1 MLTLLPRHRLELM
14 RQIYN
19 GGGDDMLLDSPHGGS
34 TVAQDSV
41 FSCLESLAPGG
52 GRGSS
57 SNSGAARWV
66 QLPADMCVT
75 PLYRLADKELT
86 HLITHMTRAMR
97 GKTISIQFNHFLL
110 FSIDKFSEFLLIKLF
125 NSLSLA

>member
-1 MLTLLPRHRLELM
+1 MELM

-34 TVAQDSV
+34 SAAQDSV

-52 GRGSS
+52 GRSS
-57 SNSGAARWV
+57 SSGAARWV

-75 PLYRLADKELT
+75 PLYRMADKEAHTCDNT
-86 HLITHMTRAMR
+86 HTNNKGHA
-97 GKTISIQFNHFLL
+97 GLL
-110 FSIDKFSEFLLIKLF
+110 QSKK
-125 NSLSLA
+125 